1 MSHSFIC
8 GWCHFLVI
16 FFYIFDG
23 LFHRQRREKII
34 LVSKVRYQTKLDDM
48 NYVGLS
54 RRHLIEA
61 CEDSLRR
68 LQTDYIDLYQVR

>member
-1 MSHSFIC
+1 MVILTCFDFI
-8 GWCHFLVI
+8 
-16 FFYIFDG
+16 
-23 LFHRQRREKII
+23 FHRQRREKII
-34 LVSKVRYQTKLDDM
+34 VASKVRYQTKLDDI